1 MTDRD
6 FNYLSQYEDN
16 LRTAVRSGW
25 ARNPGR
31 SALQGIYD
39 IVHET
44 EQLPRFN
51 PGCASCVLSIL
62 QKAGKLYFA
71 EKERREA
78 EAKKAAESAKTA
90 QEQAVKTETKPAP
103 KKTAKP
109 RKSKSKTE

>member
-6 FNYLSQYEDN
+6 FNYLKQYEDN
-16 LRTAVRSGW
+16 LRTAGLRSGW

-39 IVHET
+39 IVHKT

-62 QKAGKLYFA
+62 QKAGRLYFIEKA
-71 EKERREA
+71 ERKS
-78 EAKKAAESAKTA
+78 KALNAPL
-90 QEQAVKTETKPAP
+90 KPAP
-103 KKTAKP
+103 DNSPKKPGRAG
-109 RKSKSKTE
+109 KSKSKA

>member
-6 FNYLSQYEDN
+6 FNYLKQYEDN
-16 LRTAVRSGW
+16 LRTAGAGIRSGW

-62 QKAGKLYFA
+62 QKAGRLYFIEKA
-71 EKERREA
+71 EREN
-78 EAKKAAESAKTA
+78 KARNAPL
-90 QEQAVKTETKPAP
+90 KPAP
-103 KKTAKP
+103 DNSPQET
-109 RKSKSKTE
+109 RKGREIEK

>member
-39 IVHET
+39 IVHES

-71 EKERREA
+71 EKEAREA
-78 EAKKAAESAKTA
+78 VVIENASIESKKSEMT
-90 QEQAVKTETKPAP
+90 AVKQTDKEIPARKPKARRIE
-103 KKTAKP
+103 K
-109 RKSKSKTE
+109 

>member
-71 EKERREA
+71 EKEAREEAAAVPQEA
-78 EAKKAAESAKTA
+78 EKPAISDTKPKDKKTTARKPKAAKIEK
-90 QEQAVKTETKPAP
+90 
-103 KKTAKP
+103 
-109 RKSKSKTE
+109 

>member
-39 IVHET
+39 IVHES

-71 EKERREA
+71 EKERRAAVAAAPQEA
-78 EAKKAAESAKTA
+78 EKPATSDHKPKAKKTPTKKPKAAKIEK
-90 QEQAVKTETKPAP
+90 
-103 KKTAKP
+103 
-109 RKSKSKTE
+109 

>member
-39 IVHET
+39 IVHEI

-71 EKERREA
+71 EKEAREIENASIESKKSEMAAIKQTDKESPTRKPKARRNE
-78 EAKKAAESAKTA
+78 K
-90 QEQAVKTETKPAP
+90 
-103 KKTAKP
+103 
-109 RKSKSKTE
+109 